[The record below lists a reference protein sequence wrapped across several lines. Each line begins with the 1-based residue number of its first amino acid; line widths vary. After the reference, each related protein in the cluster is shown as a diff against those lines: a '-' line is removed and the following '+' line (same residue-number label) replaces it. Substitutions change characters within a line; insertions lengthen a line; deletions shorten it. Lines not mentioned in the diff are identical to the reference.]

1 MSYTDGFVNAYITLI
16 ILGVTVGIVG
26 LLLQMVPK
34 NIQEKLFQKLHLDS
48 DTSYDDVDED

>member
-1 MSYTDGFVNAYITLI
+1 MSYSDGFVNAYITLI

-48 DTSYDDVDED
+48 DTHYDEVED